1 MIWLAVDPGKRRLG
15 VALSDELGWAHPLV
29 TLERR
34 GNRRDI
40 EAIGRLAKE
49 HGVEGIVVGL
59 PLNLDGSEGE
69 AARGARRLAAE
80 IEKALALPV
89 RLQDER
95 LSSFEAE
102 GRLKSAGVK
111 IGRKRGLVDQLA
123 AVVILEDFLAGWEK
137 K

>member
-49 HGVEGIVVGL
+49 HGVEGIV
-59 PLNLDGSEGE
+59 
-69 AARGARRLAAE
+69 AAE

>member
-1 MIWLAVDPGKRRLG
+1 MAIDPGKRRLG
-15 VALSDELGWAHPLV
+15 LALSDELGWAHPLA
-29 TLERR
+29 TLDRR

-59 PLNLDGSEGE
+59 PLNMDGSEGQ
-69 AARGARRLAAE
+69 AAKGARRLAEE

-102 GRLKSAGVK
+102 GRLKNAGVN

-123 AVVILEDFLAGWEK
+123 AVVILEDFLAELEK